1 MYTKCMKKSGSV
13 RQYAAAKKVDWRTVY
28 NRIKA
33 GTFNKGDSTATVIT
47 EQREVIRIEWEE

>member
-1 MYTKCMKKSGSV
+1 MKKSGSV